1 LNIIYE
7 IEGTLAFQSKI
18 HRIERIYGADAPL
31 DAIAKLIS
39 KYSDYKDGIKTTSLN
54 VCGGSERK
62 DITAYDPDTRCKCH
76 SDALWRCMTILRP
89 TVVVEPDGIGFT
101 GRG

>member
-1 LNIIYE
+1 LSIIYE
-7 IEGTLAFQSKI
+7 VEGTLAFQSEI
-18 HRIERIYGADAPL
+18 HRIERIYGADAAL

-39 KYSDYKDGIKTTSLN
+39 KYSAYKDEIKTTSLN
-54 VCGGSERK
+54 VCGGPERK
-62 DITAYDPDTRCKCH
+62 GITEYDPDTSCKYH
-76 SDALWRCMTILRP
+76 SDALWRCMTISPP